1 MFIILIISQLINM
14 PASPPSSSRPWFTP
28 VVLGLVL
35 FSSGLCSLI
44 YQSVWLREFRLIFGG
59 AAPAASAVLAVFMA
73 GLGFGG
79 AWFGSRAERTK
90 LPLKFY
96 AFLEAGIALG
106 ACLTPFLLQKARD
119 IYASTGGA
127 DSLGLFWATI
137 LQIAVTGLVL
147 GLPCFLMGGTL
158 PVAMKFAQRGEDDR
172 RSDTALF
179 YGINVAGALAGA
191 GLGTFA
197 MLPAM
202 GNRSTLMTAV
212 LANAVIAVVAGVLSR
227 LTEQKAAP
235 EEMPVVAVSE
245 VEVKA
250 KAPGWFVLAAAFLS
264 GFTFFV
270 AELVWYRVATPLL
283 GSTVFGFGLI
293 LCVVLAGIG
302 LGGLIYSFLLRQM
315 EPRLSGFTLIS
326 ALQAFFVL
334 LPYALGDRVSYAALV
349 INESLR
355 GFGFGPLAAGWFAII
370 ALLVFMP
377 ALLSGI
383 QFPLLVS
390 LLGRGN
396 AGVGRE
402 LGRAYF
408 WNTVGSISGSLLG
421 GFVLVPMLSART
433 TWIVVAL
440 LIGGMSALSYLLGRR
455 SREPRTVASFASL
468 LGLGAC
474 AAMALLATGP
484 SAAWLQS
491 PIGYGRLPDYPKDSL
506 SLEQWTRNTR
516 RLMVKAFDGRDA
528 NVAVVVGQDQHAFLT
543 NGKSDGSALGDAATQ
558 VMFGLAGAVLHP
570 RDVRQC
576 CVVGLGTGS
585 TAGWLAALPS
595 VNRVDA
601 IEIESRAA
609 DVAREFSGV
618 NRHALDNPKVRLV
631 VGDGREVLQ
640 SQGTVYDLI
649 ASEPSNPYRAGVANL
664 YTQEFYQSAKRR
676 LAPDGIFCQWL
687 QGYETDPETIKL
699 IISTLCS
706 EFEKVEVWNT
716 HGSDFLFVCS
726 PQITPW
732 NLAKVRERLQQP
744 IYAEACA
751 RLWHTTTAEGFF
763 SRCLANA
770 LYSKFVTLETSA
782 VNSDDRNILE
792 FAAARNM
799 GRTPEEPLRHVFST
813 AAARNLDIPFIKG
826 DLDKQRL
833 AYERCETFGER
844 ADMIDLVIHHAGEA
858 AGALRAKKEVDAYA
872 NAEDYTG
879 YLGLMGNRTPNTLS
893 ERLTFA
899 IATALTG
906 DPRALAAADT
916 LDKHLPESHLVLNAM
931 RLSLAGKPDAEAQA
945 LCDAITA
952 MRRSPWLEWRLVEWM
967 KQRLIH
973 VATREA
979 PRNQRIARLLFD
991 ALKTPFEEGYFSETR
1006 NTLLTQLAD
1015 SLSPQERLFAIEAWG
1030 QHYPFSSPELCAR
1043 LITYAE
1049 IDHPGLPR
1057 ARADLEHFLHYG
1069 GHPPFT
1075 LAPLISAL
1083 LDASPGQ
1090 EVALMKEYHKQQTA
1104 AVMPSK

>member
-1 MFIILIISQLINM
+1 M
-14 PASPPSSSRPWFTP
+14 PTSSSPVSRPWFTP

-35 FSSGLCSLI
+35 FGSGLCSLI

-79 AWFGSRAERTK
+79 AWFGSRAERTHS
-90 LPLKFY
+90 PLKFY

-106 ACLTPFLLQKARD
+106 ACLTPFLLEKARS

-127 DSLGLFWATI
+127 DSLGLFWATV

-158 PVAMKFAQRGEDDR
+158 PVAMKFAQRRDDDR

-179 YGINVAGALAGA
+179 YGINVAGALTGA

-197 MLPAM
+197 MLPTL
-202 GNRSTLMTAV
+202 GNRSTLMIAV
-212 LANAVIAVVAGVLSR
+212 LANALIAVIAGVLSR
-227 LTEQKAAP
+227 LTEQKTTPDKTDASSVF
-235 EEMPVVAVSE
+235 ET
-245 VEVKA
+245 EVKA
-250 KAPGWFVLAAAFLS
+250 NAPGWFVLMAAFLS

-283 GSTVFGFGLI
+283 GSTVYGFGLI

-302 LGGLIYSFLLRQM
+302 LGGVIYSLLLKQM

-326 ALQAFFVL
+326 AMQAFFVL
-334 LPYALGDRVSYAALV
+334 LPYALGDRVSYGALV

-355 GFGFGPLAAGWFAII
+355 GFGFAPLAAGWFAII
-370 ALLVFMP
+370 ALLIFMP

-396 AGVGRE
+396 AGVGRQ

-421 GFVLVPMLSART
+421 GFVLVPLLSART
-433 TWIVVAL
+433 TWIIVAV
-440 LIGGMSALSYLLGRR
+440 LIGGMSALSFLLGRR
-455 SREPRTVASFASL
+455 HGEPRTAASL
-468 LGLGAC
+468 TSLIGLGTC
-474 AAMALLATGP
+474 AAMAILATGP
-484 SAAWLQS
+484 TAAWLQS

-528 NVAVVVGQDQHAFLT
+528 NVAVMVGQDQHTFLT

-558 VMFGLAGAVLHP
+558 VMFGLVGAIVHP
-570 RDVRQC
+570 REVRNC

-601 IEIESRAA
+601 IEIESRAS
-609 DVAREFSGV
+609 DIAREFSSV
-618 NRHALDNPKVRLV
+618 NRCALDNPKVRLV
-631 VGDGREVLQ
+631 VSDGREVLQ
-640 SQGTVYDLI
+640 SQGMVYDLI

-726 PQITPW
+726 PQATPW
-732 NLAKVRERLQQP
+732 DLALVRQRLQQP
-744 IYAEACA
+744 IYGEACA
-751 RLWHTTTAEGFF
+751 RLWHTNTAEGFF

-770 LYSKFVTLETSA
+770 LYSRLVALETSK
-782 VNSDDRNILE
+782 VNTDDRNILE
-792 FAAARNM
+792 FASAQNM
-799 GRTPEEPLRHVFST
+799 GRTLEEPLRHIFNV
-813 AAARNLDIPFIKG
+813 AATRKLDIPFLNG

-833 AYERCETFGER
+833 AYERCETFSER
-844 ADMIDLVIHHAGEA
+844 ADLIDLIIHHAGEA

-872 NAEDYTG
+872 NAEDYSG
-879 YLGLMGNRTPNTLS
+879 YLNLMGNRTPHTIS
-893 ERLTFA
+893 EHLTFA

-906 DPRALAAADT
+906 DPRAAAAAET
-916 LDKHLPESHLVLNAM
+916 LDKYLPDTRLALTAM
-931 RLSLAGKPDAEAQA
+931 SLSTAGKPDLEAQA
-945 LCDAITA
+945 LCDALTA
-952 MRRSPWLEWRLVEWM
+952 MRRSPWLDWRLVQLI
-967 KQRLIH
+967 KQRLNH
-973 VATREA
+973 MATREA
-979 PRNQRIARLLFD
+979 PRNQRIARILFE
-991 ALKTPFEEGYFSETR
+991 ALRTPFEEGYYSETR
-1006 NTLLTQLAD
+1006 NKLLTHLAD
-1015 SLSPQERLFAIEAWG
+1015 SLSPKERLFAIEAWG
-1030 QHYPFSSPELCAR
+1030 TPYPFTGSELSAR
-1043 LITYAE
+1043 LITFAE
-1049 IDHPGLPR
+1049 IDHPGLSV
-1057 ARADLEHFLHYG
+1057 ARADLERFLRYG
-1069 GHPPFT
+1069 GTVPFQ
-1075 LAPLISAL
+1075 LSPLITAILSTE
-1083 LDASPGQ
+1083 PGQ
-1090 EVALMKEYHKQQTA
+1090 EVALMLEYQKQQTA
-1104 AVMPSK
+1104 AVAK

>member
-1 MFIILIISQLINM
+1 MSAI
-14 PASPPSSSRPWFTP
+14 APSISRPWFTP

-35 FSSGLCSLI
+35 FCSGLCSLI

-79 AWFGSRAERTK
+79 AWFGARAERTR

-96 AFLEAGIALG
+96 AFLEAGIALA

-127 DSLGLFWATI
+127 DSLGLFWATV

-158 PVAMKFAQRGEDDR
+158 PVAMKFAQRRDDDR

-235 EEMPVVAVSE
+235 EEVAAVPVVE
-245 VEVKA
+245 MTVKA

-326 ALQAFFVL
+326 AMQAFFVL
-334 LPYALGDRVSYAALV
+334 LPYALGDRVSYGALV

-355 GFGFGPLAAGWFAII
+355 GFGFGPLAAGWFGII

-390 LLGRGN
+390 LLGKGN

-433 TWIVVAL
+433 TWIVVAV
-440 LIGGMSALSYLLGRR
+440 LIGGMSALSFLLGRR
-455 SREPRTVASFASL
+455 NGEPRNASSWTSL

-474 AAMALLATGP
+474 ATMAMLATGP
-484 SAAWLQS
+484 TAGWLQS

-558 VMFGLAGAVLHP
+558 VMFGLVGAIVHP
-570 RDVRQC
+570 RDVREC

-585 TAGWLAALPS
+585 TAGWLADLPS
-595 VNRVDA
+595 VKRVDA
-601 IEIESRAA
+601 IEIESRAG
-609 DVAREFSGV
+609 DIAREFSGV
-618 NRHALDNPKVRLV
+618 NRRALDNPKVRLV

-716 HGSDFLFVCS
+716 QGSDFLFVCS
-726 PQITPW
+726 PQIAPW
-732 NLAKVRERLQQP
+732 DVALVRQRLQQP

-770 LYSKFVTLETSA
+770 LYSRFVTLETSE
-782 VNSDDRNILE
+782 VNTDDRNVLE

-799 GRTPEEPLRHVFST
+799 GRTLEEPLRHVFSV
-813 AAARNLDIPFIKG
+813 AAARKLDIPFIKG
-826 DLDKQRL
+826 DLDKERL

-872 NAEDYTG
+872 NAEDYAG
-879 YLGLMGNRTPNTLS
+879 YLSLMGNRTPSTLS
-893 ERLTFA
+893 EQLTFA

-906 DPRALAAADT
+906 DPRASAAAAA
-916 LDKHLPESHLVLNAM
+916 LDKHLPDCGLALTAM
-931 RLSLAGKPDAEAQA
+931 RLSTSGKPDQEAQA
-945 LCDAITA
+945 LCDALTA
-952 MRRSPWLEWRLVEWM
+952 MRRSPWLDWKFVDWM
-967 KQRLIH
+967 KQRLVH
-973 VATREA
+973 MATREA
-979 PRNQRIARLLFD
+979 PRNQRIARTLFD
-991 ALKTPFEEGYFSETR
+991 ALNTPFEEGYFSETR
-1006 NTLLTQLAD
+1006 NKLLTQLAD
-1015 SLSPQERLFAIEAWG
+1015 SLSPAERLFAIEAWG
-1030 QHYPFSSPELCAR
+1030 PHYPFASPELCAR

-1049 IDHPGLPR
+1049 IDHPGLAR
-1057 ARADLEHFLHYG
+1057 ARADLERFLHYG

-1083 LDASPGQ
+1083 LNTDPGQ

-1104 AVMPSK
+1104 ALSPAR